1 MVFALSN
8 VVSTKHQLL
17 QRWRSLYQRLR
28 QIHSIKELITN
39 AFASRPHMVSARQR
53 LLSVVSWIQLVG
65 HSSLLELSNL
75 SCWLGDFQ
83 IVKGL
88 WFCLLCK
95 FTIIAKVCVTRR
107 RQETAGSETKDFITL
122 EQIIGASSWHQF
134 PLSQPLLPQ
143 GAHGGT
149 HVNARPRVA
158 FNHA

>member
-95 FTIIAKVCVTRR
+95 FTIIASLWNTQKTRDCR
-107 RQETAGSETKDFITL
+107 VRNKGLHYSRANNRSLILASVPLEPAPTPTGSTWRHPCERQA
-122 EQIIGASSWHQF
+122 
-134 PLSQPLLPQ
+134 
-143 GAHGGT
+143 
-149 HVNARPRVA
+149 
-158 FNHA
+158 